1 MPTIPPPS
9 SKLRFFR
16 RAGQAGQPW
25 DRGPSRHAEIR
36 EALQIFQQTSS
47 QLQVACNA
55 LTILGIGTEQEIVAR
70 HSWDDSSCLVNRQR
84 GLRPMTPALKATEIL
99 DCPVCNSEKQPY
111 WTWQI
116 PGGARLFAYAP
127 EQPHLPQQINIPL
140 SPLHK
145 TDLRELQ
152 PHEFI
157 FPLLFAKQVINE
169 QIAKVPGSDPI
180 AYIHLGGVGSSIVH
194 PILVVGALWH
204 DAIYYNQTRFDIAA
218 RYWHL
223 FQRDVIWEE
232 HHQILSGKERDLF
245 IAQIG
250 GNNNPNRGWLVHS
263 PFSPLAPYHVRISAL
278 QEGTYNLMNLDRAE
292 ILPLGYAIWSAVSM
306 LGKLTD
312 GAGNPAINNVEIN
325 FSMISP
331 NDAQLNPK
339 ARMHVEVIPRETQP
353 AAMELMRIPVV
364 DDPVEVAAKLR
375 AFAANMP
382 ITFEQAAIAA
392 QLSTA
397 AGIIR
402 HTNRAN
408 GGLTRRQPI
417 SLNVSYDPANALHE
431 MTQVTGDI
439 KTIVPFRWL
448 RDHNTGTTTLVV
460 PGGWSS
466 GTSEI
471 EFPQE
476 SKPSREPC
484 FACNVENLGYPHY
497 KMTINDQEV
506 VVVTNSF
513 GFSGGQA
520 LAEPLVF
527 TNKDIEVQLGHGL
540 EKLLYGPAHLLAFTK
555 DHLVDFSEL
564 TPYHNDILVR
574 IWQTAAKEIFQRNP
588 GNSRLVCFVNLG
600 VEAGASI
607 PHFHTQ
613 MVEIPANVS
622 GNIERRIAQ
631 VDAEGRVMLRQK
643 ENNPYNQVRGLALLQ
658 DGVSSRDLM
667 ADIFTKAEQSGLVLF
682 EDENIVALVEETPM
696 FPYEMVIRAK
706 RLGANSLLYLKPEE
720 LESFIK
726 AMGVMQKAFVKI
738 GVNNINIIDESA
750 QYDNR
755 SSCWRYG
762 IRFLPRKVNDTQK
775 RIGALDL
782 KGIFLVPVSPQKA
795 AEEFKEA
802 IGGLVE
808 VRI

>member
-1 MPTIPPPS
+1 MSTIPPPS

-16 RAGQAGQPW
+16 RDGQAGKPW

-36 EALQIFQQTSS
+36 EPQQIFLQTTTH
-47 QLQVACNA
+47 LQVACDA
-55 LTILGIGTEQEIVAR
+55 LNKLGIGSEQEIVAR
-70 HSWDDSSCLVNRQR
+70 VSWDGSSCLVNRQR
-84 GLRPMTPALKATEIL
+84 GLRPMASALKATERL
-99 DCPVCNSEKQPY
+99 GCPVCNSEKQPY
-111 WTWQI
+111 WTWQV

-145 TDLRELQ
+145 TDLRDLQ

-157 FPLLFAKQVINE
+157 FPLLFAKQVLSE
-169 QIAKVPGSDPI
+169 QIAKVPESDPV

-194 PILVVGALWH
+194 PIMVVGALWH
-204 DAIYYNQTRFDIAA
+204 DAIFYNQTRFDIAA

-223 FQRDVIWEE
+223 FQRDILWEE
-232 HHQILSGKERDLF
+232 HQQIINGNERDLF

-250 GNNNPNRGWLVHS
+250 GNNNPNRGWLLHS
-263 PFSPLAPYHVRISAL
+263 PFSPLAPYHLRISAL

-292 ILPLGYAIWSAVSM
+292 ILPLGFAIWSAVSM

-339 ARMHVEVIPRETQP
+339 ARMHVEIIPRETQQ

-364 DDPVEVAAKLR
+364 DDPTEVAAKLKSL
-375 AFAANMP
+375 AAETP
-382 ITFEQAAIAA
+382 ISFEQSAIIA
-392 QLSTA
+392 QISAA

-402 HTNRAN
+402 HTNRSN
-408 GGLTRRQPI
+408 GGLAGRQPI
-417 SLNVSYDPANALHE
+417 SLNVIFDKANNTHK
-431 MTQVTGDI
+431 MTQVSGDI
-439 KTIVPFRWL
+439 ETTVPFRWL
-448 RDHNTGTTTLVV
+448 LDKNTGTTSLIV

-484 FACNVENLGYPHY
+484 FACDVENLGYPHY
-497 KMTINDQEV
+497 KMTINGREI
-506 VVVTNSF
+506 VVVTNAF

-520 LAEPLVF
+520 AAEPLSF
-527 TNKDIEVQLGHGL
+527 NEEIEVRLGHGL
-540 EKLLYGPAHLLAFTK
+540 EKLLYGPSHLLAFTK
-555 DHLVDFSEL
+555 DHLVDFTDL
-564 TPYHNDILVR
+564 TPYHHDILVR
-574 IWQTAAKEIFQRNP
+574 IWHKAAKELFQKNP
-588 GNSRLVCFVNLG
+588 QNSRLVCFVNLG

-613 MVEIPANVS
+613 MVELPATVS
-622 GNIERRIAQ
+622 GNIERRISQ
-631 VDAEGRVMLRQK
+631 VDTEGRVMLRQK

-658 DGVSSRDLM
+658 DGISSRDLM
-667 ADIFTKAEQSGLVLF
+667 AEIFTKSEQSGLVLF
-682 EDENIVALVEETPM
+682 EDDNVIAYVEETPM
-696 FPYEMVIRAK
+696 FPYEMIIRAK

-720 LESFIK
+720 LDSFIK
-726 AMGVMQKAFVKI
+726 AMGVMQKGFVKI
-738 GVNNINIIDESA
+738 GVNNINIVDESA

-782 KGIFLVPVSPQKA
+782 KGVFLVPVSPQRA

-808 VRI
+808 VRP